1 MSEFPDYDTPPEYEN
16 QSQTGN
22 QDQNPGQYHHENDS
36 IQGDLWDPNM
46 SSIASGP
53 GEPSFDQSA
62 GSATWEQQTP
72 IPPGQQA
79 NQPNPLVQE
88 NSNGSTQDICEMINQ
103 VINRIFDRPFH
114 YPQAQARGWRWV
126 LTKLRQLDSLYQVM
140 LAQDEFDHSPILGA
154 PNPFASENPHSAGL
168 DLNNTWSGDPQVPIP
183 SQQREPH
190 SIAGHPNVVNARPD
204 HDIVPPVLPAPAIS
218 QPSLAGPSS
227 EGHKKRGRV
236 ASPDTTAPAPKRTR
250 NLSPNASGAEG
261 SNANSSGIPNPT
273 PNTTS
278 PPSRQPQI
286 TRKRKAATD
295 REEDD
300 GEDDLLSDPRPQK
313 KPRGEPAASENR
325 SNSRSNTKKGDRER
339 VVKGTKCLFCDK
351 HPEISAAKPCDWEQ
365 VSQSNGPKTYNLEC
379 TNCADYRSRNKDNT
393 ELAEKGGH
401 KCQVPG
407 PETSLI
413 HFEHK
418 RYGVDDP
425 KTYEKKGCDACERNK
440 RGETC
445 DIDMILGYGCHSH
458 SCRREGSCK
467 VGEVA
472 TLFARP
478 NKLTRRPWYR
488 HPCDR
493 CLLLHKANGKLEGE
507 VDCCSWIKDREEW
520 ENNQACAQCQRDG
533 TICLDLGAPMGSF
546 TKRDKNLPT
555 RWEIRTEFE
564 ADKEKTKGDKT
575 KKEKWHEYTEVLP
588 HTTWRKPCQGCQTA
602 GKATDCLVMWFQPYH
617 ACERCTQI
625 GIDCMVPENGG
636 LRHCPIFD
644 LSRVGFGQFTPYQVC
659 EQCLKAGR
667 NCDRQRPCDS
677 CIRHKA
683 RCDAF
688 HWTKPGCIDRGKIA
702 KKENKKTYNPGP
714 LYYLAL
720 GYGPEG
726 VNDLKDG
733 RSIEHW
739 IGPAAPMYGLV
750 DPKDGPQLYTS
761 VANAHRSC
769 RPPVGFL
776 PPACLESGMKLKGT
790 PVGFWR
796 DLMNMYWHNQPQPP
810 KNYPQAYQK
819 VWSLLRNLQGFQMVQ
834 AGMEPNLLT
843 LVPAVR
849 SFRGGPVL
857 ADIERTQGHIPS
869 AAYQNPHA
877 AQSQGATQLPPNQ
890 PSMQYGDTYN
900 PQQNAPE
907 PQAPPYPFPAGHH
920 PGGYTDL
927 LNQAYGDPAAA
938 GQEEDGGFSQQ
949 QLPPMQPFPGPEQ
962 IHDSFDQQTFSQAQN
977 GQQMQQ
983 DQGLLNPQDY
993 ENRDQQQLDPY
1004 SQQMGPH
1011 QGPVDAEEDS
1021 QRRENLEWFNRLS
1034 RSGIVPQNADDESGE
1049 GQPLAKR
1056 AIPAPVIGNDQQERN
1071 SGSQSPEESNESLGV
1086 FKRRYGHFVDQSGEH
1101 AHRRSGANRGER
1113 WHKPQTSRG
1122 SKRSSQERT
1131 ARGRRA
1137 PKNANDQVAF
1147 NPFLGFTFGPN
1158 QKPQSTE
1165 KPKSSRWKVFNH
1177 LEGIDMSEW
1186 HESKSKDAEEESRPR
1201 LFSIANGQTNKQTPL
1216 RDVLGDVPREEN
1228 VMRTTLYCGEPG
1240 EGGWGLCNAW
1250 NTDSKGQAI
1259 CQSHAHRNTAL
1270 PYFPVCNDCTRGNVK
1285 YLFQHEHNPITQG
1298 ELLSMRAY
1306 LCNDCAG
1313 QMSSGAPNAVQN
1325 QIVGTRRV
1333 YSIAA
1338 DEAHSQSIPS
1348 QAAANPM
1355 RNTEALTGCSC
1366 ANRMLGTSLCR
1377 FHRLYYAEEVMKH
1390 AALMQEWRLSR
1401 FKKAVCPSCL
1411 AQKPSEKVNISAN
1424 VDGFVAGA
1432 PTAWACVVCNDWV
1445 VNEQNDVDNQP
1456 KAIDKPL
1463 WNLNIGRKLLDP
1475 RREITTGRVLGQAV
1489 SV

>member
-1 MSEFPDYDTPPEYEN
+1 MSGYPNYGMLPEDEN
-16 QSQTGN
+16 QSQNGN
-22 QDQNPGQYHHENDS
+22 QDQNPGQYHNGNNS
-36 IQGDLWDPNM
+36 IQRFQCDPNL
-46 SSIASGP
+46 INATFGP

-72 IPPGQQA
+72 IPQGQQA
-79 NQPNPLVQE
+79 NQPNPPVQE
-88 NSNGSTQDICEMINQ
+88 EWNFETQSPYKVAKQ
-103 VINRIFDRPFH
+103 TLKKIFIQPFPD
-114 YPQAQARGWRWV
+114 PQAEARAWSWTWA
-126 LTKLRQLDSLYQVM
+126 LTQLHNLAMAHKAM
-140 LAQDEFDHSPILGA
+140 LAQGKFDHCTVLGA
-154 PNPFASENPHSAGL
+154 PEPFTFENPRSAGC
-168 DLNNTWSGDPQVPIP
+168 NPQVPIP
-183 SQQREPH
+183 SQQHEPR
-190 SIAGHPNVVNARPD
+190 SIAGHRNVVNARAD
-204 HDIVPPVLPAPAIS
+204 HGIVPPGLPAPPFS
-218 QPSLAGPSS
+218 QPSLAGPSTG
-227 EGHKKRGRV
+227 GHKKRGRA

-261 SNANSSGIPNPT
+261 SDANSSGIPNPT

-278 PPSRQPQI
+278 PPSRQPHI

-295 REEDD
+295 RGGDD
-300 GEDDLLSDPRPQK
+300 GEDDLLLDPRPQK

-339 VVKGTKCLFCDK
+339 VVQGTKCLFCDK
-351 HPEISAAKPCDWEQ
+351 HPEISAVKPCDWEQ
-365 VSQSNGPKTYNLEC
+365 VSQSNGPKIYNLEC

-407 PETSLI
+407 PEKSLI

-425 KTYEKKGCDACERNK
+425 QTYEDKSCSRCKRKGWEATCDAD
-440 RGETC
+440 T
-445 DIDMILGYGCHSH
+445 ILGYSCLI
-458 SCRREGSCK
+458 CRRDEECR
-467 VGEVA
+467 VGEEA
-472 TLFARP
+472 MPFKRP

-493 CLLLHKANGKLEGE
+493 CLLRHKADGKLKEA
-507 VDCCSWIKDREEW
+507 DCCSWIKDREEW
-520 ENNQACAQCQRDG
+520 ENNQACRQCQRDG

-546 TKRDKNLPT
+546 SERAENEPT
-555 RWEIRTEFE
+555 SWEIRTEFE

-602 GKATDCLVMWFQPYH
+602 GKATDCLVMWFQPDH

-644 LSRVGFGQFTPYQVC
+644 LSRVGFGQFTPYQAC

-677 CIRHKA
+677 CIRHNA

-688 HWTKPGCIDRGKIA
+688 HWAKPGCIDRGKIA
-702 KKENKKTYNPGP
+702 KKKNKKTYNPGP

-739 IGPAAPMYGLV
+739 IGPTAPVYGLI
-750 DPKDGPQLYTS
+750 DPKDGPQLYKS
-761 VANAHRSC
+761 VANAHQSC
-769 RPPVGFL
+769 RPPVGIR
-776 PPACLESGMKLKGT
+776 PPAPLQSGMELKER
-790 PVGFWR
+790 PAEFWR
-796 DLMNMYWHNQPQPP
+796 ELMNKCWLNSQPQPP
-810 KNYPQAYQK
+810 KNYPQAYQE
-819 VWSLLRNLQGFQMVQ
+819 VWSLLRSLQDFQMAQVR
-834 AGMEPNLLT
+834 MEPNLP
-843 LVPAVR
+843 VPFVR

-857 ADIERTQGHIPS
+857 ADIERTQSHIPS
-869 AAYQNPHA
+869 AAYQNPDA
-877 AQSQGATQLPPNQ
+877 AQSQGVPQLPPNQ

-907 PQAPPYPFPAGHH
+907 PQAPPYPFPAGYQ

-927 LNQAYGDPAAA
+927 LSQTHGDPAAA
-938 GQEEDGGFSQQ
+938 GQEEDGGISQQ
-949 QLPPMQPFPGPEQ
+949 QLPPVQPFPGPEQ

-983 DQGLLNPQDY
+983 DQGLLNLQGY
-993 ENRDQQQLDPY
+993 GNSDQQQSDPY

-1011 QGPVDAEEDS
+1011 QGPVDPEEDR
-1021 QRRENLEWFNRLS
+1021 QRRENLEWEKILGLLS
-1034 RSGIVPQNADDESGE
+1034 STAPQNADDESGE
-1049 GQPLAKR
+1049 RRPLAKS
-1056 AIPAPVIGNDQQERN
+1056 AIPAPVIENDQQERH
-1071 SGSQSPEESNESLGV
+1071 SGSQSPEESNESLEV
-1086 FKRRYGHFVDQSGEH
+1086 FKRRYGHFVDRSGEQ
-1101 AHRRSGANRGER
+1101 AHGRSRANRGER

-1122 SKRSSQERT
+1122 NKGSSQERT

-1158 QKPQSTE
+1158 QKPQSKE
-1165 KPKSSRWKVFNH
+1165 KPKSSRWKIFNH

-1186 HESKSKDAEEESRPR
+1186 HESKSKDPEEESRPR
-1201 LFSIANGQTNKQTPL
+1201 LFSIANGQTNQPTPL
-1216 RDVLGDVPREEN
+1216 RDVLGDVPCEEK
-1228 VMRTTLYCGEPG
+1228 VTRTTLYCGEPG

-1333 YSIAA
+1333 YGTAV

-1366 ANRMLGTSLCR
+1366 ANRMLGTSLCQ

-1424 VDGFVAGA
+1424 VDGFVRGA
-1432 PTAWACVVCNDWV
+1432 PTAWACVVCNDWL
-1445 VNEQNDVDNQP
+1445 VNEHNDVNNQP

-1475 RREITTGRVLGQAV
+1475 RRKITTGRVLGQVV